1 MENTRLQKIGRLIQ
15 KELGDI
21 FLLQTKAMQGVL
33 VSVTAVR
40 VSPDLGIARVHLSIF
55 PSEKGKEIIQ
65 SIKENTKSIRFELG
79 QRIRLQVRKI
89 PELTFF
95 LDDSLDYLENID
107 KLLNQ

>member
-21 FLLQTKAMQGVL
+21 FLLQTKAMPGVL
-33 VSVTAVR
+33 VSVTSVR
-40 VSPDLGIARVHLSIF
+40 VSPDLSIARAHLSIF
-55 PSEKGKEIIQ
+55 PSERGEEIVKN
-65 SIKENTKSIRFELG
+65 IKENTKSIRFELG

-89 PELTFF
+89 PDLTFF

-107 KLLNQ
+107 NLLNR